1 MKHFPTFLLI
11 TIFLFG
17 CSEKRQGKDFV
28 ARAYDKVL
36 VKADIAGVVPSGV
49 HGKDSLDM
57 IKSYVQS
64 WIENQV
70 MLRQSENNLE
80 AEQKNFEREIESY
93 RNSLVVYT
101 YQKEFVRQKLDT
113 SVSDN
118 EIREFYEKHPSEF
131 LLKDNIVQVRY
142 IKLAKVTRGVALIKT
157 LFQSNR
163 EGDMRKLDAFC
174 RRNAVN
180 YFLDD
185 SKWLYFKDLKKEI
198 PIKTYDEEEFL
209 KNNKSIEFT
218 QGDFMYFVGIKGFR
232 TKETRSPMAFEKENI
247 RRMILNK
254 KKLRLIDSHKRD
266 ILEQAKNSNEV
277 ENSIP

>member
-1 MKHFPTFLLI
+1 MNYFPAFTLL
-11 TIFLFG
+11 TVFFFG

-36 VKADIAGVVPSGV
+36 VKADIAGVVPPGV

-57 IKSYVQS
+57 MKSYVQS
-64 WIENQV
+64 WIENQL

-80 AEQKNFEREIESY
+80 AEQKNFDREIESY
-93 RNSLVVYT
+93 RNALVIYA

-118 EIREFYEKHPSEF
+118 EIREYYEKHPSEF

-142 IKLAKVTRGVALIKT
+142 IKLAKSTRGAALVKA
-157 LFQSNR
+157 LYQSSR
-163 EGDMRKLDAFC
+163 ESDLQKLDAFC

-198 PIKTYDEEEFL
+198 PIKTFDEEEFL
-209 KNNKSIEFT
+209 RNNKSIEFT
-218 QGDFMYFVGIKGFR
+218 QGDFLYFVGIKGFR

-247 RRMILNK
+247 RRMILNR

>member
-1 MKHFPTFLLI
+1 M
-11 TIFLFG
+11 
-17 CSEKRQGKDFV
+17 

-36 VKADIAGVVPSGV
+36 VKADIAGVVPPGV

-118 EIREFYEKHPSEF
+118 EISESW
-131 LLKDNIVQVRY
+131 R
-142 IKLAKVTRGVALIKT
+142 
-157 LFQSNR
+157 
-163 EGDMRKLDAFC
+163 
-174 RRNAVN
+174 
-180 YFLDD
+180 
-185 SKWLYFKDLKKEI
+185 
-198 PIKTYDEEEFL
+198 
-209 KNNKSIEFT
+209 
-218 QGDFMYFVGIKGFR
+218 
-232 TKETRSPMAFEKENI
+232 
-247 RRMILNK
+247 
-254 KKLRLIDSHKRD
+254 
-266 ILEQAKNSNEV
+266 
-277 ENSIP
+277 

>member
-157 LFQSNR
+157 LYHSNR

>member
-1 MKHFPTFLLI
+1 MKHFQACLLI
-11 TIFLFG
+11 SISLFG
-17 CSEKRQGKDFV
+17 CAEKRQGKDFV

-36 VKADIAGVVPSGV
+36 LKADIAGVVPPGV
-49 HGKDSLDM
+49 HGKDSLNM
-57 IKSYVQS
+57 IRSYVQS
-64 WIENQV
+64 WIENQL

-93 RNSLVVYT
+93 RNALVIYS
-101 YQKEFVRQKLDT
+101 YQKEFIRQKLDT
-113 SVSDN
+113 TVSDN
-118 EIREFYEKHPSEF
+118 EIREYYEKHPSEF

-142 IKLAKVTRGVALIKT
+142 IKLAKSTRGGALVKT
-157 LFQSNR
+157 LYQSSR
-163 EGDMRKLDAFC
+163 EGDLRKLDAFC

-198 PIKTYDEEEFL
+198 PIKPYDEEEFL
-209 KNNKSIEFT
+209 KNNKFVEFT